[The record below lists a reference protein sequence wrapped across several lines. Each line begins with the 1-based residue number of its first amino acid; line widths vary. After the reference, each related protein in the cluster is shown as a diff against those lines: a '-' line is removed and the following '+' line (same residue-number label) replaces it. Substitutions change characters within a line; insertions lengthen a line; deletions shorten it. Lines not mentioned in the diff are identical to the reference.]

1 MSAID
6 ITLTPF
12 GPTHLPGALALS
24 QQAGWPHRLEDWRFS
39 LALSTGVVALD
50 AGGRVLGTALTT
62 CHDETLATVNM
73 VIVDAAV
80 RGRGLGRQLMEAAM
94 AAAGT
99 QRLRL
104 VATAEGLPL
113 YEKLGFRATGEIAQ
127 HQGVVTALHGAAPA
141 DRPDLDAVAAMDAAA
156 YGARR
161 PALIAA
167 LAAAGRVFT
176 QPGGFAVRRP
186 FGRGEVI
193 GPVVA
198 RDAAIAR
205 TLVAAAA
212 AGPAG
217 RFLRVDTPLEQ
228 GLGPWLADLGL
239 TQAGGGIAMQRG
251 PDTPGKSAFTT
262 FALANQALG

>member
-6 ITLTPF
+6 ITLTHLDPA
-12 GPTHLPGALALS
+12 HLPGALALS

-50 AGGRVLGTALTT
+50 PAGRVIGTALTT

-73 VIVDAAV
+73 VIVDAAA

-94 AAAGT
+94 AAAGSR
-99 QRLRL
+99 RLRL
-104 VATAEGLPL
+104 VATADGLPL

-127 HQGVVTALHGAAPA
+127 HQGVVGALPGVDIP
-141 DRPDLDAVAAMDAAA
+141 DPPDLETMTAMDAAA

-161 PALIAA
+161 ATLIAA
-167 LAAAGRVFT
+167 LAAVGQVFAL
-176 QPGGFAVRRP
+176 PGAFAVRRA
-186 FGRGEVI
+186 FGRGQVI

-198 RDAAIAR
+198 RDADTARALIAR
-205 TLVAAAA
+205 AA

-217 RFLRVDTPLEQ
+217 RFLRVDTPVEA
-228 GLGPWLADLGL
+228 GLGPWLTDLGL
-239 TQAGGGIAMQRG
+239 VQAGGGIAMQRG
-251 PDTPGKSAFTT
+251 ADTPAPGGFTT
-262 FALANQALG
+262 YALANQALG